1 MSTASSNVE
10 SRGGTASLRD
20 FAIVWIAAVGF
31 GVLAGLLSWVS
42 RGWTTAAMVVAVLAL
57 GALYVRILGL
67 RVGLVSLLVATSVID
82 HFTFRAGPI
91 DLRPE
96 EIAGLGALLAIAAMM
111 VHERDVSW
119 LRPNLPEVIL
129 GAWFVCSILSSLL
142 ASPDRRL
149 SAKIIALVAVCSLG
163 FLLPRRILAGDRSAE
178 NLETVT
184 RWLLIV
190 FATEATYG
198 SLAYLLHV
206 FGPTI
211 AIAPNPA
218 SGHLGAYGTLWEQN
232 VFGAFAAAGAVAWS
246 YLGPSRFRHAWIG
259 ITACVGGLIDSV
271 TRTAWLVAA
280 AMAALGIVLPGLRRR
295 LELAAL
301 GSGALA
307 SLGVIG
313 ATLAVDRFGSYTVP
327 VAGLTPGRG
336 GLLDA
341 ILNLVDVVG
350 RITQLNPIMNDIRGH
365 LFLGRGTASFEAL
378 HVVKGVPEHVAS
390 LALLV
395 LNDTGL
401 LGLALFIAFAIAIFV
416 RAWSR
421 RSSAYVVA
429 FGQVALVIGLTNL
442 ATETTEL
449 MIGWLLIGVL
459 MAACESA
466 SEAIR
471 RSPSTGGDVS
481 PT

>member
-1 MSTASSNVE
+1 
-10 SRGGTASLRD
+10 
-20 FAIVWIAAVGF
+20 
-31 GVLAGLLSWVS
+31 
-42 RGWTTAAMVVAVLAL
+42 MVVAVVAL
-57 GALYVRILGL
+57 GALYVRILGM
-67 RVGLVSLLVATSVID
+67 RAGLVVLLIVTSVID
-82 HFTFRAGPI
+82 RFTFRAGSV

-96 EIAGLGALLAIAAMM
+96 EIAALGALLVIAAMRIRA
-111 VHERDVSW
+111 RDASW
-119 LRPNLPEVIL
+119 PRPNLPEVL
-129 GAWFVCSILSSLL
+129 LAAWLACSILSSLL

-149 SAKIIALVAVCSLG
+149 SAKIIALVAVCTLG
-163 FLLPRRILAGDRSAE
+163 FFLPRRILAGDRSAE

-190 FATEATYG
+190 FATEAAYG

-246 YLGPSRFRHAWIG
+246 YLGPRRFRHAWIG
-259 ITACVGGLIDSV
+259 ITACLGGLVDSV

-280 AMAALGIVLPGLRRR
+280 AMGALGIALPGLRRR
-295 LELAAL
+295 LELRAL
-301 GSGALA
+301 GSAALA
-307 SLGVIG
+307 SLGVIA
-313 ATLAVDRFGSYTVP
+313 ATVIVDRFGSYTVP
-327 VAGLTPGRG
+327 VAGVTPSRG
-336 GLLDA
+336 GLLGA

-350 RITQLNPIMNDIRGH
+350 RLNQLSPIMGDIRGH
-365 LFLGRGTASFEAL
+365 LILGRGTASFEAL
-378 HVVKGVPEHVAS
+378 HAVKGVPEHVAS

-401 LGLALFIAFAIAIFV
+401 VGLALFIGFAIAIFV
-416 RAWSR
+416 RVWSR

-429 FGQVALVIGLTNL
+429 FGQVAVVVGVTNL

-459 MAACESA
+459 MAACDTASA
-466 SEAIR
+466 TISGPLSSGGRE
-471 RSPSTGGDVS
+471 SPS
-481 PT
+481 